1 MTTTAMREAPHIL
14 LVDENPQDLALIQE
28 SCADSSLPAVFHI
41 AHDGA
46 EALAC
51 MTKLS
56 EAGSRPDLIV
66 LDILLPKN
74 DGFHVLRELKR
85 QAAGHPTPVL
95 VLTGSSDMR
104 HVDRSFRLGAS
115 VYLYKPVVY
124 GDSRVVAEHIAELLH
139 LTPATVSP
147 LPSQATQS
155 LLGMATSQ
163 SSSV

>member
-1 MTTTAMREAPHIL
+1 MTSTATRDTPHIL

-28 SCADSSLPAVFHI
+28 SCADCSLPAVFHI
-41 AHDGA
+41 AHDGE

-51 MTKLS
+51 MNRLS
-56 EAGSRPDLIV
+56 QAGARPDLIV
-66 LDILLPKN
+66 LDIILPKQ

-85 QAAGHPTPVL
+85 QASSRPTPVL
-95 VLTGSSDMR
+95 VLTGSCDMR

-115 VYLYKPVVY
+115 DYLYKPVVY

-139 LTPATVSP
+139 LTTGVVPP
-147 LPSQATQS
+147 LPTQATQP
-155 LLGMATSQ
+155 LHGMATSQ